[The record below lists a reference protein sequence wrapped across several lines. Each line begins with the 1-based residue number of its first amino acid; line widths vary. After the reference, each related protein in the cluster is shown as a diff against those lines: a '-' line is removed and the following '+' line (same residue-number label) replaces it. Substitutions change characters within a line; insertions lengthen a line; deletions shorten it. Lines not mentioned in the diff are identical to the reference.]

1 MGRPSGSDQDLDKGL
16 KKQPAGGRREA
27 HQRQNPNRQ
36 TPQRPS
42 QNDLRIKEEGD
53 EPKKAD

>member
-1 MGRPSGSDQDLDKGL
+1 MGRPSGSDPDLDKGMP
-16 KKQPAGGRREA
+16 KPAPGGRPNA

-36 TPQRPS
+36 TPQRPA

-53 EPKKAD
+53 EPKKGE